1 MLAQLTINTPH
12 FSDAALAW
20 ALHAF
25 FFLALG
31 LTLARWLR
39 KELTPRAFLS
49 IWQTDGVLSS
59 RQILAWVIACYGMY
73 MRYLGNLDN
82 DGLWK
87 CFEASFILFGIG
99 GAVKAV
105 AAIKPTTT
113 VNAKQVDEMNLGAK
127 PAPTE

>member
-12 FSDAALAW
+12 FSDAFLSW

-25 FFLALG
+25 AFLVLV
-31 LTLARWLR
+31 LTLVRYLR
-39 KELTPRAFLS
+39 KDLPPDKFLS
-49 IWQTDGVLSS
+49 IWETDGVLSS

-73 MRYLGNLDN
+73 MRYLGNLEDE
-82 DGLWK
+82 GLWK

-105 AAIKPTTT
+105 AAIKPGTTA
-113 VNAKQVDEMNLGAK
+113 NAKQVDEMNV
-127 PAPTE
+127 APKDGPE